1 MFIGL
6 LRGFQDEAHD
16 RIVDRRKMLL
26 ALPMGT
32 GKGLLSVT
40 NVLQPTGWVRA
51 GDVQVGDL
59 LIGRDGH
66 PTKVTGVYPQPEQQ
80 LYEVTFVDGAS
91 VIVDGPHLWSVQT
104 PDETHAYPDNWRTM
118 STLDLKDDL
127 YSANGN
133 RRWRIPMLS
142 GPVQYH
148 PVGDLPLDPYTLGV
162 VLGDGWIPKVGRAC
176 ITTDREV
183 LLAVGASA
191 IRPRPGCY
199 SGSVAVPDELGL
211 AGHRAWEQFIPEQYL
226 RAAPEERLSLLQGL
240 LDTDGSSDRRQHG
253 VEFSSTSEALIDGV
267 VDLVQG
273 LGGIARNKTSRITK
287 YTYNGEKRE
296 GRLSWRLNVKLP
308 PHLSPFRLAR
318 KRDTYV
324 PPTKYPPVRPIKSI
338 EPATVGESVCFT
350 VDAEDSLYVI
360 KDHVVTHNTVTALA
374 AVETLMEDGTITE
387 PGIILAGSSIKYQW
401 EQEIAKF
408 TDSKA
413 VVVSGT
419 PTQRE
424 KTYEDFYN
432 WRQTGIDYLI
442 VTYDS
447 MSNDRKIFRHL
458 PKGFVI
464 ADECFPAGTLID
476 TPTGRVPIQFIQEG
490 DSVLHATGVGRV
502 RRTMSHMTGSLLRVQ
517 FTDGSSVVCT
527 PEHKFFTAEG
537 WQPARLLTH
546 GASLVS
552 RDQALRLVWEPDEDI
567 SDLPVD
573 SASCS
578 QGSRTFLREVLLRE
592 VENVPARDS
601 GEGSHTGGV
610 EEEFGGTEGRPG
622 RPLPRGAIGEISRGS
637 GGMDS
642 RLYGSSED
650 DMESQREHH
659 QGQARERYWTD
670 APGAGSV
677 GSAGGAVVL
686 ELPRQDH
693 ATSWIG
699 LPHQLQGGPCASG
712 FETSRGSRWDV
723 TSQQSQTATGPQ
735 EGRSAEVL
743 RVDRIEVLQPGSPE
757 FTRLSGGSDRV
768 TVYNLEVE
776 GHPSYVANGALV
788 HNCTALKGHRS
799 KRSQRAKSLFATTP
813 VKIGL
818 SGTPIENGKPEQLY
832 CADEKTAVL
841 SQRGWLA
848 YTELTTEDRVLTLNH
863 ESGCSEWQQVQAVN
877 VFPVE
882 DQEMLL
888 MEHRDHSSLTTPT
901 HRWPVERRK
910 YSARGERLGDERTWA
925 TTETL
930 SRRDAVPVAVPCSDL
945 PTDPVHSDALVEL
958 VAWLY
963 TEGHMCRRRDGSSG
977 TAVNLSQNPGTVGEK
992 RMAAALFDL
1001 FGEETP
1007 AFPRLGRGGDSVA
1020 RWRSASGGFR
1030 LNTVAGAVLLSH
1042 APDKVPST
1050 GFLLSLTKAQL
1061 DLFIEVSML
1070 ADNNGSQHFSQKNP
1084 AHADAFQFACTLAG
1098 VGTSIRQH
1106 NKVDR
1111 DRVGDQYQMTAV
1123 TLRRRKFFA
1132 PVNTQVSHVRH
1143 TGVVWCPTTPNGS
1156 WFAKREG
1163 TTYFT
1168 GNSIMEFIDPSVL
1181 GRFDLF
1187 DRSFIVR
1194 NSSGWVDGY
1203 KNLGTL
1209 HTKMKPAMVRRSFD
1223 DPEISAALP
1232 TEIVKEP
1239 FLVDLDSK
1247 TRSVMK
1253 RITKDLK
1260 EDLTALVNTPGSSS
1274 FDLMAHYG
1282 QGGTTKEFD
1291 QSDVLRGMVM
1301 SKITVSRMLCD
1312 HPQLVR
1318 DSADNYDRGD
1328 GLKGSAY
1335 ASYLKAEGLLDIT
1348 STAKLDAVVEV
1359 VNEALA
1365 DPKTKVVI
1373 FSTFVGMLDLI
1384 AARFTEKSVTYHGGM
1399 SAQGRQ
1405 ARKEQFQTDP
1415 QTRLFI
1421 SSDAGGYGVD
1431 LPQANVLVNYDLPW
1445 QAGALDQRNARPRRV
1460 SSTWEYIVIEQAM
1473 VRDSLEEWQYQ
1484 MLAHKTAVSQAILAG
1499 RGITATGDVSVPL
1512 DSLLSHLQK

>member
-6 LRGFQDEAHD
+6 LRGFQEEAHD
-16 RIVDRRKMLL
+16 RIVDRHKMLL

-32 GKGLLSVT
+32 GKAVT
-40 NVLQPTGWVRA
+40 LRSPVLTVHGWTPA
-51 GDVQVGDL
+51 GAIREGDL

-66 PTKVTGVYPQPEQQ
+66 PTKVLGVYPQPEQQ
-80 LYEVTFVDGAS
+80 LYEVTFTDGAS

-183 LLAVGASA
+183 LMAVGASA

-211 AGHRAWEQFIPEQYL
+211 AGHRAWEKFIPEQYL

-273 LGGIARNKTSRITK
+273 LGGIARNKTSRVAT
-287 YTYNGEKRE
+287 YTHNGEKRE

-308 PHLSPFRLAR
+308 PHFLPFRLAR
-318 KRDTYV
+318 KRDAYIA
-324 PPTKYPPVRPIKSI
+324 PTKYPPVRPIKSI
-338 EPATVGESVCFT
+338 EPAMVGEGVCFT

-374 AVETLMEDGTITE
+374 AVESMMEDEIITE

-401 EQEIAKF
+401 EKEIAKF

-413 VVVSGT
+413 VVVTGT

-424 KTYEDFYN
+424 KIYTDFYN

-464 ADECFPAGTLID
+464 ADE
-476 TPTGRVPIQFIQEG
+476 V
-490 DSVLHATGVGRV
+490 
-502 RRTMSHMTGSLLRVQ
+502 
-517 FTDGSSVVCT
+517 
-527 PEHKFFTAEG
+527 
-537 WQPARLLTH
+537 
-546 GASLVS
+546 
-552 RDQALRLVWEPDEDI
+552 
-567 SDLPVD
+567 
-573 SASCS
+573 
-578 QGSRTFLREVLLRE
+578 
-592 VENVPARDS
+592 
-601 GEGSHTGGV
+601 
-610 EEEFGGTEGRPG
+610 
-622 RPLPRGAIGEISRGS
+622 
-637 GGMDS
+637 
-642 RLYGSSED
+642 
-650 DMESQREHH
+650 
-659 QGQARERYWTD
+659 
-670 APGAGSV
+670 
-677 GSAGGAVVL
+677 
-686 ELPRQDH
+686 
-693 ATSWIG
+693 
-699 LPHQLQGGPCASG
+699 
-712 FETSRGSRWDV
+712 
-723 TSQQSQTATGPQ
+723 
-735 EGRSAEVL
+735 
-743 RVDRIEVLQPGSPE
+743 
-757 FTRLSGGSDRV
+757 
-768 TVYNLEVE
+768 
-776 GHPSYVANGALV
+776 
-788 HNCTALKGHRS
+788 TALKGHRS

-818 SGTPIENGKPEQLY
+818 SGTPIENGKPEELY
-832 CADEKTAVL
+832 
-841 SQRGWLA
+841 
-848 YTELTTEDRVLTLNH
+848 
-863 ESGCSEWQQVQAVN
+863 
-877 VFPVE
+877 
-882 DQEMLL
+882 
-888 MEHRDHSSLTTPT
+888 
-901 HRWPVERRK
+901 
-910 YSARGERLGDERTWA
+910 
-925 TTETL
+925 
-930 SRRDAVPVAVPCSDL
+930 
-945 PTDPVHSDALVEL
+945 
-958 VAWLY
+958 
-963 TEGHMCRRRDGSSG
+963 
-977 TAVNLSQNPGTVGEK
+977 
-992 RMAAALFDL
+992 
-1001 FGEETP
+1001 
-1007 AFPRLGRGGDSVA
+1007 
-1020 RWRSASGGFR
+1020 
-1030 LNTVAGAVLLSH
+1030 
-1042 APDKVPST
+1042 
-1050 GFLLSLTKAQL
+1050 
-1061 DLFIEVSML
+1061 
-1070 ADNNGSQHFSQKNP
+1070 
-1084 AHADAFQFACTLAG
+1084 
-1098 VGTSIRQH
+1098 
-1106 NKVDR
+1106 
-1111 DRVGDQYQMTAV
+1111 
-1123 TLRRRKFFA
+1123 
-1132 PVNTQVSHVRH
+1132 
-1143 TGVVWCPTTPNGS
+1143 
-1156 WFAKREG
+1156 
-1163 TTYFT
+1163 
-1168 GNSIMEFIDPSVL
+1168 SIMEFIDPSVL

-1187 DRSFIVR
+1187 DRAFIVR

-1209 HTKMKPAMVRRSFD
+1209 HNKMKPAMVRRSFD

-1232 TEIVKEP
+1232 AEIVKEP

-1260 EDLTALVNTPGSSS
+1260 DDLTALVNSPGSSS

-1282 QGGTTKEFD
+1282 QGGTAKEFD

-1318 DSADNYDRGD
+1318 DSADHYDRGD

-1335 ASYLKAEGLLDIT
+1335 ASYLKAEGLLDIK
-1348 STAKLDAVVEV
+1348 STAKLDAVEEV

-1415 QTRLFI
+1415 KTRLFI

-1431 LPQANVLVNYDLPW
+1431 LPQANVLINYDLPW

-1512 DSLLSHLQK
+1512 GSLLSHLQK

>member
-142 GPVQYH
+142 APVQYH
-148 PVGDLPLDPYTLGV
+148 PVGELPVDPYLLGAA
-162 VLGDGWIPKVGRAC
+162 LGDGSSSSAESW
-176 ITTDREV
+176 TLWTDREI
-183 LLAVGASA
+183 LEA
-191 IRPRPGCY
+191 IRARNIAPRPGCF
-199 SGSVAVPDELGL
+199 SGQVSIPRELGL
-211 AGHRAWEQFIPEQYL
+211 AGHRAWEKFIPEQYL
-226 RAAPEERLSLLQGL
+226 RAAPEDRLALLQGL

-490 DSVLHATGVGRV
+490 DAVLHATGVGRV
-502 RRTMSHMTGSLLRVQ
+502 RRTMSHMTGGLLRVQ

-573 SASCS
+573 SAPCS
-578 QGSRTFLREVLLRE
+578 QGSRSFLREVLLRE

-610 EEEFGGTEGRPG
+610 EEEFSGTEGRAG
-622 RPLPRGAIGEISRGS
+622 RPLPRGAIGEISCGS

-659 QGQARERYWTD
+659 QGQAREWYWTD

-686 ELPRQDH
+686 ELPRQDQ

-699 LPHQLQGGPCASG
+699 LPHQLQGGSRASG

-723 TSQQSQTATGPQ
+723 PPQQSQTATGPQ
-735 EGRSAEVL
+735 EGRSAGVL
-743 RVDRIEVLQPGSPE
+743 RVDRIEVLQPRSPE
-757 FTRLSGGSDRV
+757 FTRLSGGADRV

-832 CADEKTAVL
+832 
-841 SQRGWLA
+841 
-848 YTELTTEDRVLTLNH
+848 
-863 ESGCSEWQQVQAVN
+863 
-877 VFPVE
+877 
-882 DQEMLL
+882 
-888 MEHRDHSSLTTPT
+888 
-901 HRWPVERRK
+901 
-910 YSARGERLGDERTWA
+910 
-925 TTETL
+925 
-930 SRRDAVPVAVPCSDL
+930 
-945 PTDPVHSDALVEL
+945 
-958 VAWLY
+958 
-963 TEGHMCRRRDGSSG
+963 
-977 TAVNLSQNPGTVGEK
+977 
-992 RMAAALFDL
+992 
-1001 FGEETP
+1001 
-1007 AFPRLGRGGDSVA
+1007 
-1020 RWRSASGGFR
+1020 
-1030 LNTVAGAVLLSH
+1030 
-1042 APDKVPST
+1042 
-1050 GFLLSLTKAQL
+1050 
-1061 DLFIEVSML
+1061 
-1070 ADNNGSQHFSQKNP
+1070 
-1084 AHADAFQFACTLAG
+1084 
-1098 VGTSIRQH
+1098 
-1106 NKVDR
+1106 
-1111 DRVGDQYQMTAV
+1111 
-1123 TLRRRKFFA
+1123 
-1132 PVNTQVSHVRH
+1132 
-1143 TGVVWCPTTPNGS
+1143 
-1156 WFAKREG
+1156 
-1163 TTYFT
+1163 
-1168 GNSIMEFIDPSVL
+1168 SIMEFIDPSVL

-1282 QGGTTKEFD
+1282 QGGTAKEFD
-1291 QSDVLRGMVM
+1291 PSDVLRGMVM

-1348 STAKLDAVVEV
+1348 STAKLDAVEEV

-1384 AARFTEKSVTYHGGM
+1384 ADRFTEKSVTYHGGM